1 MFRMII
7 ADVAVFENLNAI
19 INDIIGHIIDLIEA
33 LRPHRGLIDRWPH
46 CGLID
51 IISSL
56 DNNLLFKLE

>member
-1 MFRMII
+1 MII

-19 INDIIGHIIDLIEA
+19 INDIIGHIIDLIDLIGEA
-33 LRPHRGLIDRWPH
+33 SLTCASLRAGHT
-46 CGLID
+46 GLID